1 MTNSPIES
9 YNNTIKESF
18 TKRIKYHMKSA
29 ALAELIVVID
39 WESAGINNIIQ
50 GLQTK
55 ENFVQQAGQLAHLAI
70 CLCQRQCFAGARYIS
85 NVLTTKFLVNVDYF
99 IGVTEPRLS
108 TLKETV
114 VSFIDMLVL
123 IDGPPFFF

>member
-1 MTNSPIES
+1 M
-9 YNNTIKESF
+9 
-18 TKRIKYHMKSA
+18 
-29 ALAELIVVID
+29 ID
-39 WESAGINNIIQ
+39 WESAGISNIIQ

-55 ENFVQQAGQLAHLAI
+55 ENFVKQAGQLAHLAI

-85 NVLTTKFLVNVDYF
+85 NEAYTVLTTKFLVNVDYF